1 MKKITIMDTNTII
14 GIVTEALP
22 NTMFRVRVPKH
33 TKKIEPIQEKNS
45 QENPEENSK
54 EISNEP
60 QFEIIIAYLGGKMK
74 FNRIRVIVGDIVELV
89 TDEYGGKARIV
100 RRKAQH
106 SN

>member
-1 MKKITIMDTNTII
+1 MIDDFLKKITIMDTNTIT
-14 GIVTEALP
+14 GTVTEALP

-33 TKKIEPIQEKNS
+33 TKKVEPTS
-45 QENPEENSK
+45 EEVS
-54 EISNEP
+54 SEP
-60 QFEIIIAYLGGKMK
+60 QFEVIIAYLGGKMK

-89 TDEYGGKARIV
+89 TDEYGGKARII